1 MSSNAANAA
10 LNNVTPPPRQREA
23 SQPPKPRKGNRSAQ
37 LAHLEGREGEEAS
50 SGATPCATAL
60 SSCAADTTPP
70 PKAPKAD
77 DDVPRKPTKRKV
89 THATDTEAS
98 DSKRNGNGSSSGSSS
113 SSSSSSSS
121 RSVASPK
128 EAEAAFKVIFPLPS
142 AFDTTVATAADSASE
157 HHYGVVGGTTYAVN
171 SLWFGMSGPGV
182 NLKVDPHRIAA
193 YFEFMVFY
201 HDGTNGTGAWW
212 PSHMAAAFMTRVL
225 GLFEVVP
232 DESQARVLTD
242 VMNMLASAAKAQ
254 VFKEYPMNTLFAAE
268 FKFMFGRVVK
278 NWLTKDAAIRDALY
292 QAYERVMVVT
302 PMTAKESFDFLLVGA
317 SCFPTGFSQ
326 AAPLDMR
333 SFEARYE
340 ECRRG
345 VFANVCQA
353 LVEAK

>member
-1 MSSNAANAA
+1 MSSNATATNVAH
-10 LNNVTPPPRQREA
+10 NNVTPPPRQREA

-37 LAHLEGREGEEAS
+37 PAHLEGGEGEEAS
-50 SGATPCATAL
+50 SGATPCAPAL

-77 DDVPRKPTKRKV
+77 DAVPRKPTKRKV

-98 DSKRNGNGSSSGSSS
+98 EASDSKRNCNGNGSPSSS
-113 SSSSSSSS
+113 SSSSP
-121 RSVASPK
+121 PK
-128 EAEAAFKVIFPLPS
+128 EAEAAFNVIFTFPLPM
-142 AFDTTVATAADSASE
+142 APDS
-157 HHYGVVGGTTYAVN
+157 
-171 SLWFGMSGPGV
+171 
-182 NLKVDPHRIAA
+182 IAA
-193 YFEFMVFY
+193 YFDFMALY

-212 PSHMAAAFMTRVL
+212 PSHMAAAFMTRVQ

-254 VFKEYPMNTLFAAE
+254 VFKEYPMNTLFATE

-278 NWLTKDAAIRDALY
+278 NWLTKDATIRDALY

-302 PMTAKESFDFLLVGA
+302 PMTAKESFDFLLGGA

-326 AAPLDMR
+326 AARLDMR